1 MAGTASVPILVPPAA
16 VTLGRARTLRLL
28 AACRGGIA
36 GCAHFMGVLATY
48 RRLLANGP
56 LARLLAGEFVSSIGD
71 WLYLVALLVVVYQR
85 ENSAALLGVIGA
97 ARVLPYV
104 VLSVPAGIVADRFDR
119 KTVLLVTDIAR
130 GVCML
135 LLAWLVATEASLVA
149 IVVVT
154 ILATSLATFFGPTIG
169 AYLPSLTRDESELG
183 PANSAWASLDNFAF
197 VIGPAIAGVLITV
210 GGLTLAFLLNAVTF
224 GIIAVV
230 LWGLPSGNS
239 ATPPDDEPDA
249 TREPVASFGSQL
261 RRLRRPLSGM
271 TLINAVDGFVFGG
284 LGILTVVIAVDV
296 LGQGEATTG
305 YLNAAIGVGGVLG
318 AVGSGI
324 LVLRRKLAP
333 PLLSGGIVLGIGM
346 IVLGQVGSLA
356 PALIAVAIAAAGSLL
371 VDVVS
376 TTLFQRT
383 VPDAIRGRTLGV
395 LNTIAIAF
403 YAAGSLLLPVLAGVY
418 GIVPTLA
425 AAGALMI
432 VATLV
437 GVLLIGPASIQ
448 VPALSDDQARLL
460 RVPAF
465 AGLQPGRLES
475 AAQRAVVRQVAAG
488 ETVIRQGEVAD
499 RFYVIL
505 DGTFA
510 VTQQDGARERELRR
524 MTTDEVFGEIGLL
537 SGVSR
542 TATVTA
548 IDDGRLLA
556 LDGSEF
562 VDLVASGAGVSSR
575 LLGLH
580 RGGADGGAEMSASTT
595 SMAMET

>member
-1 MAGTASVPILVPPAA
+1 
-16 VTLGRARTLRLL
+16 
-28 AACRGGIA
+28 
-36 GCAHFMGVLATY
+36 MGVLATY

-56 LARLLAGEFVSSIGD
+56 LARLLAGEFVSAIGD

-85 ENSAALLGVIGA
+85 ESSPALLGVIGA

-119 KTVLLVTDIAR
+119 KMILLVTDIAR
-130 GVCML
+130 GVAML
-135 LLAWLVATEASLVA
+135 VLAWLVATEASLVA
-149 IVVVT
+149 IVAVT
-154 ILATSLATFFGPTIG
+154 VLATSFATFFGPTIG

-197 VIGPAIAGVLITV
+197 VIGPAIAGVLIAV
-210 GGLTLAFLLNAVTF
+210 GGLTFAFLLNAVSF
-224 GIIAVV
+224 GIIAIV
-230 LWGLPSGNS
+230 LWRLPSS
-239 ATPPDDEPDA
+239 RPSDRAAPDDEQA
-249 TREPVASFGSQL
+249 TTPTEPFMAQL
-261 RRLRRPLSGM
+261 RRMLRPLSGM

-305 YLNAAIGVGGVLG
+305 YLNAAIGVGGLIG

-346 IVLGQVGSLA
+346 VVLGQVGSLI

-383 VPDAIRGRTLGV
+383 VPDAIRGRTLGL

-403 YAAGSLLLPVLAGVY
+403 YAAGSLLLPVLAGIF

-425 AAGALMI
+425 TAGALMAI
-432 VATLV
+432 ATIV
-437 GVLLIGPASIQ
+437 GVFLIGPASIQ

-460 RVPAF
+460 HVPVF
-465 AGLQPGRLES
+465 AGLQPGRLET
-475 AAQRAVVRQVAAG
+475 AAQRATVRSMTPG
-488 ETVIRQGEVAD
+488 EVVIRQGDPAD

-510 VTQQDGARERELRR
+510 VTQVHGAQDRELRR

-537 SGVSR
+537 SGVPR

-548 IDDGRLLA
+548 VNDGRLLA
-556 LDGSEF
+556 LDGSDF
-562 VDLVASGAGVSSR
+562 VDLVASGSGVTSR

-580 RGGADGGAEMSASTT
+580 LGMTDGGAETAPPL
-595 SMAMET
+595 AAAAEA

>member
-1 MAGTASVPILVPPAA
+1 
-16 VTLGRARTLRLL
+16 
-28 AACRGGIA
+28 
-36 GCAHFMGVLATY
+36 MGVLATY

-56 LARLLAGEFVSSIGD
+56 LTRLLAGEFVSSIGD

-85 ENSAALLGVIGA
+85 ENSPALLGVIGA

-104 VLSVPAGIVADRFDR
+104 ILSVPAGIVADRFDR
-119 KTVLLVTDIAR
+119 KMVLLVTDIAR
-130 GVCML
+130 GVAML

-149 IVVVT
+149 IVAVT
-154 ILATSLATFFGPTIG
+154 ILATSFATFFGPTIG

-197 VIGPAIAGVLITV
+197 VIGPAIAGILIAV
-210 GGLTLAFLLNAVTF
+210 GGLTLAFLLNAFTF
-224 GIIAVV
+224 GVIALV
-230 LWGLPSGNS
+230 LWRLPSGRSS
-239 ATPPDDEPDA
+239 APTAADEAITPAPPAEPFV
-249 TREPVASFGSQL
+249 RQL
-261 RRLRRPLSGM
+261 RRMLRPLTGM
-271 TLINAVDGFVFGG
+271 TLINAVGGFVFGG

-296 LGQGEATTG
+296 LGQGDAATG

-318 AVGSGI
+318 ALGSGV

-333 PLLSGGIVLGIGM
+333 PLLSGGIVLGIGLV
-346 IVLGQVGSLA
+346 VLGQVGSLV

-383 VPDAIRGRTLGV
+383 VPDAIRGRTLGL

-403 YAAGSLLLPVLAGVY
+403 YAAGSLLLPFMAGWF

-425 AAGALMI
+425 VAGGLM
-432 VATLV
+432 VVSTVV

-448 VPALSDDQARLL
+448 TPSVSDDQARLL

-465 AGLQPGRLES
+465 AGLQPGRLET
-475 AAQRAVVRQVAAG
+475 AAQNAVVQAVAAG
-488 ETVIRQGEVAD
+488 ETVIRQGDAAD
-499 RFYVIL
+499 RFYVVL
-505 DGTFA
+505 DGKF
-510 VTQQDGARERELRR
+510 VVSQEQDGAVRELRR
-524 MTTDEVFGEIGLL
+524 MTADEVFGEIGLI
-537 SGVSR
+537 SGVPR

-548 IDDGRLLA
+548 VDAGRLLA
-556 LDGSEF
+556 LDGADF
-562 VDLVASGAGVSSR
+562 LDLVASGPGVSSR

-580 RGGADGGAEMSASTT
+580 LGLADAGSEAAPPITGLAAET
-595 SMAMET
+595 